1 VSDLIGDQATTSVRV
16 GVADLV
22 AAQRI
27 LTDGGL
33 LVRRDGGLL
42 VVEGATDGAEIT
54 KRLAAHDLFVNELT
68 PVRAD
73 LESVFLELTA
83 DDGLETVGAAR

>member
-1 VSDLIGDQATTSVRV
+1 V

-33 LVRRDGGLL
+33 LVHQESGLL
-42 VVEGATDGAEIT
+42 VVMGTSDGAEIT
-54 KRLAAHDLFVNELT
+54 RCLAAHDLFVNELT

-83 DDGLETVGAAR
+83 DEGLETVGATR